1 MKKLILIRG
10 CSGSGKSTFAELL
23 SDNVISADDYFMVN
37 NVYQFDCNKLGAAHK
52 QCYDRVVTS
61 MRNGEQQIVVAN
73 TFCTEKEMEPYI
85 ELASTMGYSVF
96 SVIVE
101 NRHGGTNV
109 HNVPLERVKKQ
120 EQRLRGSIKL
130 I

>member
-1 MKKLILIRG
+1 MKKLILVRG

-23 SDNVISADDYFMVN
+23 SEFVISADDYFMVHGE
-37 NVYQFDCNKLGAAHK
+37 YKFDPTKLHFAHK
-52 QCYDRVVTS
+52 QSLDATETS
-61 MRNGEQQIVVAN
+61 MVNDVEQIVVAN
-73 TFCTEKEMEPYI
+73 TFTTEKELSPYFT
-85 ELASTMGYSVF
+85 LATRYGYSVF

-109 HNVPLERVKKQ
+109 HNVPAERVKKQ

-130 I
+130 S